1 MMCCNRCLRSS
12 TLSLP
17 ALAALVLLP
26 TIALLGTSIYSP
38 FALSGREVRRAVLKV
53 GLI

>member
-1 MMCCNRCLRSS
+1 MCCNRVTVACELRSS
-12 TLSLP
+12 LPVSLLWF
-17 ALAALVLLP
+17 A
-26 TIALLGTSIYSP
+26 ALLGTSIYSP